1 MKENK
6 RQAIHKRQHTAQPV
20 THKTLEKLYYIIS
33 CRFFFFPAF
42 RKNGK
47 ISCIECSI
55 CCCSLSLTLPPRAQY
70 YTVLSNFL
78 FCLSLCY
85 FGRRVENRVGFVC
98 VSVNNFIH
106 TTFIHMVEDF
116 IKFPFCFFPPNTS
129 RFACVYELVD
139 VWSRETGTLRSLRFL
154 HWICVCWIMWD
165 SIYFRNGLRLFS
177 SSSFMPFLLARHR

>member
-98 VSVNNFIH
+98 VSVNNFIQH
-106 TTFIHMVEDF
+106 SYIWSK
-116 IKFPFCFFPPNTS
+116 ILLSFPFASFLPIPLAS
-129 RFACVYELVD
+129 RVYMSWLMFGPERLALFALSAFCTGFACV
-139 VWSRETGTLRSLRFL
+139 G
-154 HWICVCWIMWD
+154 
-165 SIYFRNGLRLFS
+165 
-177 SSSFMPFLLARHR
+177 